1 MKINKDDS
9 TKLELYSLLAEAEK
23 EVESGVHLLDA
34 DIVFAELESKYFNN
48 GKKLLIY
55 E

>member
-23 EVESGVHLLDA
+23 EVESGVTLLDVEV
-34 DIVFAELESKYFNN
+34 VFDELESKYFNN
-48 GKKLLIY
+48 GEKLFKY

>member
-1 MKINKDDS
+1 MENCNDDS
-9 TKLELYSLLAEAEK
+9 TKLELYSLLTEAEE
-23 EVESGVHLLDA
+23 EVESGVPLLDA

-48 GKKLLIY
+48 GRKLFRY